1 MSTIINATTTN
12 GVVIQPDN
20 SGSLVLQTNS
30 GTTALTIDTSQNVG
44 IGTSSPFAKLTVKTA
59 TDRNL
64 LVSTNGVG
72 NINDANNA
80 WQQTNVNGNPLI
92 FGYGQFAA
100 EAMRIDSSGNVG
112 IGTTSPSTFSSSSTS
127 FVVSAPSLGT
137 PTIALESQGGWSSAI
152 RTTSSGNM
160 IFYNNASTERM
171 RIDSGGAVNINRTSG
186 GGKLNVTGDL
196 WLYATTA
203 GAGNSTLKYN
213 SGTGQVTYDAS
224 SRYYKENIQD
234 LEYGLSSV
242 MAMKPRKYVYKATG
256 VIDIG
261 FIADEM
267 LPLVPEITPLA
278 NNSINDMGVPD
289 GEPFTVNYDRL
300 TAVLVKAIQEQQT
313 IINDLKARVETLE
326 AK

>member
-1 MSTIINATTTN
+1 MTQAFNLSQLANKVNTSGQLDGATGLTGTITSSALSITGNSNLATS
-12 GVVIQPDN
+12 
-20 SGSLVLQTNS
+20 SGS
-30 GTTALTIDTSQNVG
+30 
-44 IGTSSPFAKLTVKTA
+44 
-59 TDRNL
+59 
-64 LVSTNGVG
+64 
-72 NINDANNA
+72 
-80 WQQTNVNGNPLI
+80 
-92 FGYGQFAA
+92 
-100 EAMRIDSSGNVG
+100 VG
-112 IGTTSPSTFSSSSTS
+112 IGTTTPGYKLSVNSSNGINSYDGVAGKGRFVLGDPADPNGYVGMYRSAIANIGTAGNEITIASFSGIGFTTGGTTFST
-127 FVVSAPSLGT
+127 
-137 PTIALESQGGWSSAI
+137 Q
-152 RTTSSGNM
+152 
-160 IFYNNASTERM
+160 TERM
-171 RIDSGGAVNINRTSG
+171 RIDSSGAVNINRTSG

-313 IINDLKARVETLE
+313 IINDLKARVEILE
-326 AK
+326 LK

>member
-1 MSTIINATTTN
+1 MPSIIRATTTS
-12 GVVIQPDN
+12 GLQVAPDN
-20 SGSLVLQTNS
+20 SGSLQLQTN
-30 GTTALTIDTSQNVG
+30 GTTAAVTVDTSQNTTFAGKVTSAGALTLASNGTTTAVTIDTSQNVG
-44 IGTSSPFAKLTVKTA
+44 IGVTPVASTRKLLQINDSAVSYVGNMAGGTSLTQGSYFSSGANYYGVTGSPVAQLTVAGGVFYFDQAPSGTSGNTA
-59 TDRNL
+59 TLN
-64 LVSTNGVG
+64 
-72 NINDANNA
+72 
-80 WQQTNVNGNPLI
+80 
-92 FGYGQFAA
+92 
-100 EAMRIDSSGNVG
+100 
-112 IGTTSPSTFSSSSTS
+112 
-127 FVVSAPSLGT
+127 SA
-137 PTIALESQGGWSSAI
+137 
-152 RTTSSGNM
+152 
-160 IFYNNASTERM
+160 M

-196 WLYATTA
+196 WLYAITA

-313 IINDLKARVETLE
+313 IINDLKARVEALE